1 MFLLVLAPWRSV
13 KDSLPEVISKNP
25 GELQME
31 AGEQLGMHSEPLLY
45 GTCPPFSDSFAP
57 RSEAGLLFG
66 SGDPGSYLTSKAS
79 H

>member
-1 MFLLVLAPWRSV
+1 
-13 KDSLPEVISKNP
+13 
-25 GELQME
+25 ME